1 MQDDDLDSLF
11 ARLRV
16 AAPAP
21 SQPLLD
27 RVMAE
32 AVRAQPQ
39 LLPPGQRT
47 VNRRSL
53 LSRLLGQLGGLPV
66 AAGISS
72 AAIMGLVIGYANPT
86 TLDMLTNGMVGYA
99 QDTTDLF
106 PDADF
111 LTSEG

>member
-1 MQDDDLDSLF
+1 MQDDDLDPLF

-16 AAPAP
+16 AAPVP

-27 RVMAE
+27 RVMAD
-32 AVRAQPQ
+32 AIRAQPQ
-39 LLPPGQRT
+39 LLPPRLRT

-72 AAIMGLVIGYANPT
+72 AAIMGLVIGYADPT
-86 TLDMLTNGMVGYA
+86 TLDMLTNGMAGYA
-99 QDTTDLF
+99 QDASDLF
-106 PDADF
+106 PDTDF
-111 LTSEG
+111 LISEG